1 MTPLET
7 VALGFAITVYIVIG
21 LRNLGKYFWALGT
34 SHNGYRKP
42 GTVWLEIGW
51 SLLLILG
58 WPLIRL
64 FFYSVW
70 LAERLT
76 PKKPDPLYTLV
87 VGGGKY
93 KCYGIAHGK
102 DKYEGVVVVVYQNVD
117 TKTVY
122 ITSEDDFKKSMKL
135 LKK

>member
-7 VALGFAITVYIVIG
+7 VALGFAITAYIVIG

-34 SHNGYRKP
+34 AHNGYRKP
-42 GTVWLEIGW
+42 ETVWLEIGW

-58 WPLIRL
+58 WPLIKL
-64 FFYSVW
+64 FFYSLW
-70 LAERLT
+70 LVDRFT
-76 PKKPDPLYTLV
+76 PKKPDPLYTKV
-87 VGGGKY
+87 DGGGKY

-102 DKYEGVVVVVYQNVD
+102 DKYEGVVVIVYQNVD